1 MDKFTVGVR
10 GMSCDH
16 CVKAVAGAVTAVP
29 GVEQADV
36 DLDSGEVAIAG
47 ENVDR
52 AAVREAIVEAGYEPT
67 G

>member
-10 GMSCDH
+10 GMTCNH

-36 DLDSGEVAIAG
+36 NLDSGEVAIAG
-47 ENVDR
+47 ADVDMAAIR
-52 AAVREAIVEAGYEPT
+52 AAIVEAGYEPT